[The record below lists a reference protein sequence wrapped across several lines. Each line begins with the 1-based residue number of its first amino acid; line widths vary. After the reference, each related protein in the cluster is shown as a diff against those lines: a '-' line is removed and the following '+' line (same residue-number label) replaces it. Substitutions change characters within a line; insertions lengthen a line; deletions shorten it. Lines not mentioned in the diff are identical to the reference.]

1 MIAYENL
8 QKVNAGFEKAF
19 KVKLKEFLTIGWYI
33 LGTQVSAFEK
43 EFASFCGAKYCG
55 YSHYFNGQQFPVS
68 EEIHANTLSLP
79 ISYSTSEE
87 EVHTVIE
94 AVNKFYS

>member
-19 KVKLKEFLTIGWYI
+19 KVKLKEFLTKGWYI
-33 LGTQVSAFEK
+33 LGTEVSAFEK

-68 EEIHANTLSLP
+68 EEIHATTLSLP

-87 EVHTVIE
+87 EVQAVIE